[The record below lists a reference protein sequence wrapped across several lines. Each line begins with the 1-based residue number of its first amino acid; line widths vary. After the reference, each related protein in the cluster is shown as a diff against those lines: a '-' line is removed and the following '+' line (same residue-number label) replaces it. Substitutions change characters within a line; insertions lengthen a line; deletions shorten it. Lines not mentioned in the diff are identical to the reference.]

1 MGGAV
6 AGPWC
11 SRATGVFR
19 AVGVVGV
26 GEGVWMSCPCCES
39 EVAPFR
45 REDGTAVCVDC
56 GAVVAWPSPEEA
68 NKQEW
73 LRSWQVGTEG

>member
-1 MGGAV
+1 
-6 AGPWC
+6 
-11 SRATGVFR
+11 
-19 AVGVVGV
+19 
-26 GEGVWMSCPCCES
+26 MSCPCCES

-73 LRSWQVGTEG
+73 LRSWQVESEV